1 VGWRGGKWP
10 AAASRAYPRRLHP
23 LSPLG
28 FTALRLSGRRARG
41 GWLTGDMG
49 SRPERIWRR
58 AVNAARARVVGAL
71 GGAGPARVVVV
82 LSAVGGLASAD
93 VATVGASASQLRES
107 LGIGNADVGLL
118 VAVSSLVGAAASV
131 PFGMLADRARRTTV
145 LSVSIA
151 LWGVAMFWGATV
163 TSFGTLLLSRLALG
177 VVTGSAG
184 PVVASLVGDFFPGG
198 DRGRTYSF
206 IGLGELIGA
215 GVGFAVTGDIAVLS
229 WRAAFAS
236 LAVPA
241 FALVWFVARLPEP
254 VRGETFF
261 RVAGSSH
268 DKAREGLGG
277 RAGPSGP
284 LPTDAQRL
292 AIEQGIRPHPDLL
305 VADPARMGIV
315 EATRYI
321 LRVKTNI
328 FLIVSG
334 ACGYYFFAG
343 VETFGVEFVK
353 EHYHIDQALANLLM
367 IVIGG
372 GAVAG
377 VAIGGPLG
385 DHLLRRGKLHG
396 RVLVAAVAAAATPVL
411 FVPVLATRSILAALP
426 YIVVAALARSAQNPP
441 IDAARL
447 DVMPAQL
454 WGRAE
459 GVRTLVRAGA
469 QAVAPLLFGAVAD
482 LLGGGHSGLLWTFA
496 IMLVPLGAS
505 AYFLFR
511 AVRTVAADV
520 ATAAALAGH
529 SALGRAQAA

>member
-1 VGWRGGKWP
+1 MTGQTR
-10 AAASRAYPRRLHP
+10 SRLARSR
-23 LSPLG
+23 
-28 FTALRLSGRRARG
+28 RRAANG
-41 GWLTGDMG
+41 
-49 SRPERIWRR
+49 
-58 AVNAARARVVGAL
+58 ARQRFVTAL

-107 LGIGNADVGLL
+107 LHISNTDVGLL
-118 VAVSSLVGAAASV
+118 VAVSSLVGAMASV
-131 PFGMLADRARRTTV
+131 PFGMLADRARRTAV

-151 LWGVAMFWGATV
+151 LWGVAMLWGATV
-163 TSFGTLLLSRLALG
+163 TSFDVLLLSRLVLG

-184 PVVASLVGDFFPGG
+184 PVVASLVGDYFPGG

-206 IGLGELIGA
+206 IGLGELVGA
-215 GVGFAVTGDIAVLS
+215 GIGFAVTGDIAVLS

-236 LAVPA
+236 LGVPA
-241 FALVWFVARLPEP
+241 FALAWFVARLPEP

-261 RVAGSSH
+261 AAPGSVREQGRATLSESAGSGS
-268 DKAREGLGG
+268 
-277 RAGPSGP
+277 AG
-284 LPTDAQRL
+284 PTDAQRL
-292 AIEQGIRPHPDLL
+292 AIEQGVRPHRRLL
-305 VADPARMGIV
+305 KVDPAHMGIV
-315 EATRYI
+315 QATRYI
-321 LRVKTNI
+321 LSVKTNI
-328 FLIVSG
+328 FLIASG
-334 ACGYYFFAG
+334 ALGYYFFAG
-343 VETFGVEFVK
+343 VETFGVVFVK
-353 EHYHIDQALANLLM
+353 EHYRIDQALANLLM
-367 IVIGG
+367 IVVGG

-377 VAIGGPLG
+377 IAIGGPLG

-411 FVPVLATRSILAALP
+411 FVPVLVTRSTLAALP
-426 YIVVAALARSAQNPP
+426 YLVAAALALSAQNPP

-447 DVMPAQL
+447 DVMPAPL

-496 IMLVPLGAS
+496 IMLLPLGAS

-511 AVRTVAADV
+511 AVRTVPADV
-520 ATAAALAGH
+520 ATAAVLAGR
-529 SALGRAQAA
+529 AELGGTKAA